1 MPIITKI
8 AEQKKRKN
16 RRSVYLDGAFA
27 FGCNLNV
34 VARFKLREGMSL
46 TREHVDAVLEGEVR
60 QECMDKA
67 FRLLEN
73 RLHSRSE
80 LRQKLMRYEY
90 GQALVESVLQRLEEM
105 GYINDKRYAEAKA
118 ESAAVHK
125 HHGPN
130 RARLELAKKGIE
142 RETARQA
149 VEQVYEGHDNLA
161 MARELATR
169 KMKSLARLEPMVAKR
184 RLMGMLLRRG
194 YDFETIKP
202 VIAEVLGAIDDAA
215 AD

>member
-1 MPIITKI
+1 
-8 AEQKKRKN
+8 
-16 RRSVYLDGAFA
+16 
-27 FGCNLNV
+27 
-34 VARFKLREGMSL
+34 
-46 TREHVDAVLEGEVR
+46 
-60 QECMDKA
+60 
-67 FRLLEN
+67 
-73 RLHSRSE
+73 
-80 LRQKLMRYEY
+80 
-90 GQALVESVLQRLEEM
+90 EEM

-161 MARELATR
+161 MARDLATR

-202 VIAEVLGAIDDAA
+202 VIAEVLGAIDDAT